1 MNNENSSG
9 NKKRPITVKFMAR
22 GIVRDSNVICWLRQF
37 PKNIPEWGNCQ
48 FSFDVDL
55 DEYDWLAVYHDLPRK
70 PWDISKE
77 KLNCPKENTILITA
91 EPSTITVYGTDYL
104 KQFGYII
111 TSQEP
116 WAIRHPG
123 AIFTQPGLIWFYG
136 IPYPNG
142 IPSYDGNIRNY
153 DIIKA
158 TQPFE
163 KTQLISTICSNRS
176 GKLTLHDARVK
187 FTQDLKDSFEALDVF
202 GHGVKP
208 FVDKAEVLDP
218 YKYHITIENHV
229 YAHHLTEKLPDAF
242 LGYTLPFYHGCP
254 NADDYFPLESFIP
267 IDINDFDRSLDIIK
281 STIANNEYE
290 DRLPY
295 IIEARQRVLEKYNLF
310 SVLNREITRYNTTI
324 NHTAKSDNW
333 VMNRSTFRICN
344 PVAGIRTLCEKVIV
358 KSKHKFGL
366 V

>member
-1 MNNENSSG
+1 MSNENFSG
-9 NKKRPITVKFMAR
+9 NKKRPIIVKFMAR
-22 GIVRDSNVICWLRQF
+22 SIVRDSNVICWLRQF
-37 PKNIPEWGNCQ
+37 PKNIPEWGNCR

-55 DEYDWLAVYHDLPRK
+55 DEYDWLVVYHDLPRR

-77 KLNCPKENTILITA
+77 KLKCPKENTVLVTT

-104 KQFGYII
+104 KQFGHII

-116 WAIRHPG
+116 WAILHPG
-123 AIFTQPGLIWFYG
+123 AIFTQPGLLWFYG
-136 IPYPNG
+136 IPCPNG
-142 IPSYDGNIRNY
+142 IPSYDGDIRTF
-153 DIIKA
+153 DMIKA
-158 TQPFE
+158 AGVPE
-163 KTQLISTICSNRS
+163 KTRLISTVCSIRGGS
-176 GKLTLHDARVK
+176 LTLHDARVR
-187 FTQDLKDSFEALDVF
+187 FTQELKDSFEVLDVF

-218 YKYHITIENHV
+218 YRYHITIENHV
-229 YAHHLTEKLPDAF
+229 YDHHLTEKLPDAF

-254 NADDYFPLESFIP
+254 NADDYFPVESFIS
-267 IDINDFDRSLDIIK
+267 IDINDFDKSLDIIK

-310 SVLNREITRYNTTI
+310 SVLNHEITRHNNTTD
-324 NHTAKSDNW
+324 HEVQSDNW
-333 VMNRSTFRICN
+333 IMNRSTFRICN

-358 KSKHKFGL
+358 KSKHRFGL